1 MAGLSVNLK
10 DLQGAPWEAQAM
22 MLAGIG
28 LMIWVLFRRHLKLRA
43 RSRAHDRQHQRQQVE
58 QRRLWET
65 QTKSGAPLAD
75 APIAVA
81 RWQAGMFDLQRDLK
95 AELETKI
102 AVLQSVVRQADQR
115 IAQLGQLQA
124 ANFPATHHAGL
135 SSEKQGQPVAT
146 VGTSATERPLV
157 TEQPVRTEAASL
169 ARQAE
174 EVRQLSA
181 SGMSLTE
188 IADRLG
194 ISLGDAEFL
203 QGIG

>member
-1 MAGLSVNLK
+1 LESPERLIAGLSVNLK

-58 QRRLWET
+58 QRRLWEN

-75 APIAVA
+75 APIALA

-115 IAQLGQLQA
+115 IAQLGQLQSA
-124 ANFPATHHAGL
+124 SFPATHQDGV
-135 SSEKQGQPVAT
+135 SSVKQGQPLAAEPGVAAEP
-146 VGTSATERPLV
+146 S
-157 TEQPVRTEAASL
+157 SL
-169 ARQAE
+169 ARQADA
-174 EVRQLSA
+174 VRQLSD
-181 SGMSLTE
+181 SGLSLTE

-203 QGIG
+203 RGIG